1 MTHRTPR
8 FPRTPLG
15 RSAAVLFAA
24 AGLAALASPAEAS
37 VEAASLP
44 PGIPS
49 TADARTQLAGLDVRE
64 ESESSPYDR
73 SLFPHWNTV
82 EGACNAREYV
92 LRRDGEGVQV
102 DDECRAVAGSWFS
115 EFDGVTADDP
125 ADIQIDH
132 MVPLKEA
139 WRSGADSW
147 SSAKRTSF
155 ANNVEGPLLWAVS
168 GSSNQSKGDKDPA
181 EWLPPRTESH
191 CDYAKAWINSKH
203 RYDLAVDDAEKGAL
217 EGMLNGC

>member
-1 MTHRTPR
+1 M
-8 FPRTPLG
+8 
-15 RSAAVLFAA
+15 
-24 AGLAALASPAEAS
+24 
-37 VEAASLP
+37 
-44 PGIPS
+44 
-49 TADARTQLAGLDVRE
+49 
-64 ESESSPYDR
+64 
-73 SLFPHWNTV
+73 
-82 EGACNAREYV
+82 
-92 LRRDGEGVQV
+92 QV